1 MGVKD
6 KMNIICLNNVSKCY
20 GEEEAKTFA
29 LNNISLE
36 ISAGEMVSVMG
47 RSGSGKSSLLNIIGC
62 LDVPTEG
69 KYYIENI
76 DASNISKYELARI
89 RNQKVGFVFQ
99 QFALLNEYSVF
110 DNIELPLIYGNK
122 FRSINNKYTTSKR
135 KKLVFEMVES
145 VGLTKHISKRPSQIS
160 GGQQQRVAIARALI
174 ANPSIIL
181 ADEPTGAL
189 DLETG
194 KEIMNLLIEIN
205 RKGRTIIIVT
215 HDNNVA
221 SLCNRKV
228 LLQDG
233 KII

>member
-1 MGVKD
+1 
-6 KMNIICLNNVSKCY
+6 MNLICLDNISKCY
-20 GEEEAKTFA
+20 GEGEAKTFA

-36 ISAGEMVSVMG
+36 INEGEMVSVMG
-47 RSGSGKSSLLNIIGC
+47 RSGCGKTSLLNILGC

-69 KYYIENI
+69 KYYFENVHV
-76 DASNISKYELARI
+76 SNISKYELARI

-99 QFALLNEYSVF
+99 QFALLNEYTVF
-110 DNIELPLIYGNK
+110 ENIELPLIYGNK
-122 FRSINNKYTTSKR
+122 FRSIYNKYTSSKR
-135 KKLVFEMVES
+135 RELVLDMVES
-145 VGLTKHISKRPSQIS
+145 VGLAKHITKRPSQMS

-174 ANPSIIL
+174 ENPSIIL

-194 KEIMNLLIEIN
+194 KEIMNLLMEIN
-205 RKGRTIIIVT
+205 KKGRTIIIVT

-221 SLCNRKV
+221 SFCNRKI